1 MCYIDIYNCLCPWS
15 VLELILPVPPILS
28 ELLLIV
34 CSHSV
39 QIQFGS
45 SLVSTVR
52 VLISWQNEESSK
64 IKVKVCVYTYIHI
77 YTHIYKSTNIYIYTP
92 SLLYP
97 CRYDS
102 MKKKAG

>member
-1 MCYIDIYNCLCPWS
+1 MRYIDSYNCLCPWS
-15 VLELILPVPPILS
+15 VLELILSVPPIVS

-45 SLVSTVR
+45 SLVSTIR

-64 IKVKVCVYTYIHI
+64 IKVKVYVYTYIHT
-77 YTHIYKSTNIYIYTP
+77 YTHKH
-92 SLLYP
+92 LDL
-97 CRYDS
+97 
-102 MKKKAG
+102 